1 MNSKVFVFCIAVIP
15 FSLFFII
22 IIILKANESTAE
34 PYMAVR
40 EGYKCSQCHV
50 NPTGGGMRNSFG
62 RIYSQID
69 LPIKTISPKDLE
81 WLQGTLFNHDDKRSD
96 EELETCLEDARLNPE
111 LEKLAKDIINAEI
124 ELTNVE
130 NICEDV
136 PKEYFE
142 PFCETEQ
149 IDVACAIDEVKF
161 QFACEKEPQFRNFCN
176 MNFEANP
183 DPDYLEAE
191 SILDPSR
198 QKLRN
203 FCAIGQEQLSFYCN
217 KQDEFRAACGNPELM
232 SSFCKPKDPNQLIAD
247 CKKNIKTAEKARQ
260 TEVNQ
265 LRAKRQE
272 KLKDLHEE
280 CQKEARL
287 SEPAADSSTIFNP
300 SIGKFISFGA
310 DYRLDNVTRTRGEE
324 DKTQNE
330 FRTREANVYILAN
343 LIGEFLQFY
352 LDERFAPGVSNR
364 EIYGLIRFPILNA
377 YFKGGNLLP
386 PYGLRILDD
395 TAFIRQVTGFN
406 YNISKEGVEIGLE
419 PGPLSL
425 SLALTDGL
433 SDDFPSLF
441 SSVGSLVFRNFRIGG
456 SFAHDE
462 GDDESR
468 ILFGFFTGLRLGKF
482 TFLGEFDR
490 IRDMD
495 KENKITTNQHVL
507 LTELNYLAFK
517 GFNTK
522 ITYEFLD
529 PDTDIKKDESQ
540 RLSFGVEPFI
550 TQFFQVSLFYRW
562 NFFRENVPVSR
573 ADELIFQIHMFF

>member
-1 MNSKVFVFCIAVIP
+1 MNSKIFVFCVTVIH

-22 IIILKANESTAE
+22 IIIFKTNESIAE

-50 NPTGGGMRNSFG
+50 NPTGGGMRNRFG

-81 WLQGTLFNHDDKRSD
+81 WLQTIPFDRDDTRSD
-96 EELETCLEDARLNPE
+96 DELETCLEDTRLNPE

-130 NICEDV
+130 NICENV
-136 PKEYFE
+136 PEEYLE
-142 PFCETEQ
+142 PFCEIEQ
-149 IDVACAIDEVKF
+149 IEAACAVDKKKF

-176 MNFEANP
+176 RNFEANP
-183 DPDYLEAE
+183 DPDYLDAE
-191 SILDPSR
+191 SILDPTR
-198 QKLRN
+198 LALRN
-203 FCAIGQEQLSFYCN
+203 FCAIGQEQISFYCN
-217 KQDEFRAACGNPELM
+217 KQDEFRAACGDPELM
-232 SSFCKPKDPNQLIAD
+232 SSFCKPKYPNQLIAD
-247 CKKNIKTAEKARQ
+247 CKKNIKAAEKARQ

-280 CQKEARL
+280 CRKEARL
-287 SEPAADSSTIFNP
+287 SEPADTSTFFNP
-300 SIGKFISFGA
+300 SIGKFISFGS
-310 DYRLDNVTRTRGEE
+310 DFRFDNVTRTRGEQ

-330 FRTREANVYILAN
+330 FRTREANLYLLGN
-343 LIGEFLQFY
+343 LIGEYLQFY
-352 LDERFAPGVSNR
+352 LDERVAPGVSNR

-395 TAFIRQVTGFN
+395 SAFIRQETGFN

-433 SDDFPSLF
+433 NDDYPSLF

-456 SFAHDE
+456 SFAYDS
-462 GDDESR
+462 GDNSSLT
-468 ILFGFFTGLRLGKF
+468 LFGFFGGLNLGKL

-490 IRDMD
+490 IRDRD
-495 KENKITTNQHVL
+495 KENKTTTNQHVL

-522 ITYEFLD
+522 ITYELLD
-529 PDTDIKKDESQ
+529 PDTDIKKDETQ
-540 RLSFGVEPFI
+540 RLSFGVEPFV
-550 TQFFQVSLFYRW
+550 TQFLQLSLFYRR
-562 NFFRENVPVSR
+562 NFYSVNVPVRS